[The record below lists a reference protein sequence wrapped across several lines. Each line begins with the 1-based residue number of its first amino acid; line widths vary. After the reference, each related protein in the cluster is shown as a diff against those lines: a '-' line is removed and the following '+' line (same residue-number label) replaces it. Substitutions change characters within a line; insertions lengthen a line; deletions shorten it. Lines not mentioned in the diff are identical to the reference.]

1 MIAWLR
7 KRLEQDGT
15 QAVEPIQKEKLS
27 RGSLFSTHRNDSQPR
42 SKATALTV
50 ALYETW
56 ERYTRAWAPR
66 PVLPD
71 GTMDDSDSGGWSG
84 IKSAYTFG
92 QPNMSEA
99 LFQWYGTQ
107 SFIGHQACAILSQHW
122 MIDKICTVPARD
134 AIRQGYE
141 IINEVGEEKLTE
153 EVQAAYAKYDKQFK
167 INFHLLNYVRKG
179 RIFGIRVALP
189 RIESKDPDY
198 FEKPFNPDGVT
209 RGSFKGWIQI
219 DPYWMAPILSAE
231 ASAQPDS
238 PDFYEPTWWLI
249 NGKRYH
255 RTHLCVFRT
264 AQPPDLLKPSYLYSG
279 VPIPQKIMERVY
291 AAERTGN
298 EAPLLAMTKRLYT
311 MKLDGI
317 DAAIADKEAFDEGM
331 QFQIDTQDNY
341 GTRIIGKD
349 DELDQFDT
357 SLADLAAVI
366 DCQYALACAA
376 GDTPVNKIMG
386 TAAAGL
392 GGSAGDYDMAS
403 YHETLE
409 SIQMHELTPF
419 LERHH
424 LLVKM
429 SYIVPQFGAV
439 DGGANTTV
447 SWNPS
452 DSPTAKEYSEINLN
466 NANADLALVQT
477 GAVDDVAVNE
487 RLRNDKNSG
496 YSTLKPLLVSKTPEL
511 DDDAAGDVTPN
522 NAPPA
527 DKGQESPENKASANS
542 AGVSARS
549 GA

>member
-1 MIAWLR
+1 M
-7 KRLEQDGT
+7 
-15 QAVEPIQKEKLS
+15 
-27 RGSLFSTHRNDSQPR
+27 FSTHRTDSISR
-42 SKATALTV
+42 GSMRKMAAALH
-50 ALYETW
+50 ETW
-56 ERYTRAWAPR
+56 QSYTRAWAPR
-66 PVLPD
+66 PALAD
-71 GTMDDSDSGGWSG
+71 GTMDDSEGSWDG

-141 IINEVGEEKLTE
+141 VINEVGEDALTP
-153 EVQAAYAKYDKQFK
+153 EVKAAYAKYDKLFK
-167 INFHLLNYVRKG
+167 IDFHMLNYVRKG
-179 RIFGIRVALP
+179 RIFGIRVAFP
-189 RIESKDPDY
+189 RIDSPDPAY
-198 FEKPFNPDGVT
+198 YEKPFNPDGV
-209 RGSFKGWIQI
+209 RPNSFKGWVQV

-231 ASAQPDS
+231 ASANPDS
-238 PDFYEPTWWLI
+238 PDFYEPTWWQI
-249 NGKRYH
+249 NGKKYH
-255 RTHLCVFRT
+255 RTHLCIFRT
-264 AQPPDLLKPSYLYSG
+264 MAPVDLLKPSYLYSG

-311 MKLDGI
+311 LKLDSI
-317 DAAIADKEAFDEGM
+317 EDAMANKEEFDNGM

-349 DELDQFDT
+349 DELTQFDT

-366 DCQYALACAA
+366 DMEYALACAA

-392 GGSAGDYDMAS
+392 GGSAGDYDESS

-409 SIQMHELTPF
+409 SMQTHDLTPY

-429 SYIVPQFGAV
+429 SYIVPQFGALV
-439 DGGANTTV
+439 GGASTSV
-447 SWNPS
+447 SWNPL

-477 GAVDDVAVNE
+477 GAVSDVDVNA
-487 RLRNDKNSG
+487 RLISDKNSG
-496 YSTLKPLLVSKTPEL
+496 YSTLKPLLVSAQKEI
-511 DDDAAGDVTPN
+511 DDEDPDAPKPD
-522 NAPPA
+522 NA
-527 DKGQESPENKASANS
+527 KGQESPENKASANS
-542 AGVSARS
+542 NGVSAS
-549 GA
+549 NGA

>member
-1 MIAWLR
+1 MGSIMLTWLR
-7 KRLEQDGT
+7 KRLGQ
-15 QAVEPIQKEKLS
+15 EPTESIENEKVLK
-27 RGSLFSTHRNDSQPR
+27 GSMFSTHRTDSLSR
-42 SKATALTV
+42 GKLSKMTV
-50 ALYETW
+50 QLHEVWTN
-56 ERYTRAWAPR
+56 YTRAWAPR
-66 PVLPD
+66 PQLPD
-71 GTMDDSDSGGWSG
+71 GTMDDSGDGWNS

-92 QPNMSEA
+92 QPNMSDA
-99 LFQWYGTQ
+99 LFQWFGTQ

-122 MIDKICTVPARD
+122 MIDKICTTPARD

-141 IINEVGEEKLTE
+141 IVNEVGEEKLTE
-153 EVQAAYAKYDKQFK
+153 DVQAAYAKYDKLFK
-167 INFHLLNYVRKG
+167 IDAHLLEFVRMG
-179 RIFGIRVALP
+179 RIFGIRVAIP
-189 RIESKDPDY
+189 RIESPDKDY
-198 FEKPFNPDGVT
+198 YEKPFNPDGVR
-209 RGSFKGWIQI
+209 RGSFKGWTQV

-231 ASAQPDS
+231 ASAQPDA

-249 NGKRYH
+249 NGKKYH
-255 RTHLCVFRT
+255 RSHLCIFRT

-298 EAPLLAMTKRLYT
+298 EAPLLALTKRLYT
-311 MKLDGI
+311 LKLDSI
-317 DAAIADKEAFDEGM
+317 EDAMANKQDFDDSMAFT
-331 QFQIDTQDNY
+331 IDTRDNY
-341 GTRIIGKD
+341 GVRIMGKD
-349 DELDQFDT
+349 DEMSQFDT
-357 SLADLAAVI
+357 SLADLANVI
-366 DCQYALACAA
+366 DTQYALVCAA

-392 GGSAGDYDMAS
+392 GGSAGDYDESS

-409 SIQMHELTPF
+409 SIQTHELTPF
-419 LERHH
+419 LERNH

-429 SYIVPQFGAV
+429 SYIVPEFGAV

-447 SWNPS
+447 SWNPL

-477 GAVDDVAVNE
+477 GAVDDVAVNA

-496 YSTLKPLLVSKTPEL
+496 YSTLKPLIVSNEPTDE
-511 DDDAAGDVTPN
+511 VTPN
-522 NAPPA
+522 NAAPQGA
-527 DKGQESPENKASANS
+527 GQESPENKASANS